1 MCILARELAN
11 QPTKGGKMI
20 RINNIKA
27 NLDVDAAGLKEIV
40 SMKTGLEPERIK
52 SLKIAKKSVDARNK
66 SNVQFVYALDME
78 VFGDEDYIASILAW
92 KDIVQIKETASLSF
106 APKTFAGGLRPV
118 VAGTGP
124 AGMFAGLALAE
135 AGLRPILLERG
146 KAVSERRKDVEF
158 FWQTGH
164 LNPESN
170 VQFGEGGAGT
180 FSDGKLMT
188 GIKKDAFTARVLQ
201 ELAAAG
207 APEEILYLAKPHI
220 GTDKLA
226 VVVRRIREKI
236 VSLGGEYRFENRLED
251 LIVRDGKLTGLK
263 IAAPGGKIYEQPT
276 DRLIL
281 AVGHSARDT
290 FEMLHKNGVY
300 IEQKPFSVGVRIEHV
315 QKSVD
320 AAQYGRFAGH
330 PALGAADYKLAAH
343 FDNGRSAYTFCMCPG
358 GMVVAAASEP
368 GRVVTNGMSEFARD
382 GKNANAALL
391 VGVEPR
397 DFGSAHPLAG
407 MYFQRRLEE
416 AAFRAGGG
424 DYRAPAQLVGDFLKK
439 QVSTAVGNVNPSY
452 RPGVRFADLSAVL
465 PDFVTETMRRAI
477 VEMDGKLRGFAA
489 ADAVLTGVET
499 RSSSPIRIMRDEH
512 FEANIKGLY
521 PCGEGAGYAGGIVSS
536 AVDGLKTCL
545 AVI

>member
-290 FEMLHKNGVY
+290 FEILHKNGVY

>member
-201 ELAAAG
+201 KLAAAG

-263 IAAPGGKIYEQPT
+263 IAAPDGKIYEQPT

>member
-1 MCILARELAN
+1 LARELAN

>member
-290 FEMLHKNGVY
+290 FEILHKNGVY

-477 VEMDGKLRGFAA
+477 VEMDGKLRRFAA